1 MFLRMF
7 FNNGKLITFTVL
19 TRYDPGEGGG
29 GVTMMTY
36 TGRFRT
42 KGGVS
47 FLGFKYMKG

>member
-7 FNNGKLITFTVL
+7 FNNGKLINFTVL
-19 TRYDPGEGGG
+19 TRYDPGGGG

-42 KGGVS
+42 KGGYL
-47 FLGFKYMKG
+47 F

>member
-7 FNNGKLITFTVL
+7 FNNEKLITFTVL

-42 KGGVS
+42 KGGYL
-47 FLGFKYMKG
+47 F

>member
-29 GVTMMTY
+29 GGHYDDLYGKVPHE
-36 TGRFRT
+36 R
-42 KGGVS
+42 GVS

>member
-29 GVTMMTY
+29 VTMMTY

-42 KGGVS
+42 KGGDL
-47 FLGFKYMKG
+47 F